1 MKTPFCWQRIF
12 CTWKVEILAKNKGSS
27 SSSGLSQSKIH
38 PHIFRKNSVFR
49 FAHSATDR
57 VNPPSSR
64 MLRSFT
70 RSYRAKL
77 VVENKR
83 TSRVISSCGP
93 SLPAPACFPNDH
105 QAAACLRS
113 KPRSPKCSDG
123 QCGKLP
129 PSSHLGPPAS
139 RCKSR
144 VDVICLVFWEMFWNL
159 GNVQLGIPRL
169 PRGHC

>member
-38 PHIFRKNSVFR
+38 PHIFRKISVFR

>member
-1 MKTPFCWQRIF
+1 MNTPFCWQRIF
-12 CTWKVEILAKNKGSS
+12 CTWKLEILAKNKGSS
-27 SSSGLSQSKIH
+27 SSSGLNQSKIH
-38 PHIFRKNSVFR
+38 PHIFRKIPVFR
-49 FAHSATDR
+49 FAHSASDR

-70 RSYRAKL
+70 RSYRASACCGDG
-77 VVENKR
+77 ENFHGDFNLWPFSNRACMLSKR
-83 TSRVISSCGP
+83 PPSCSMPSFQTSVPQMFRWSVWQTS
-93 SLPAPACFPNDH
+93 
-105 QAAACLRS
+105 
-113 KPRSPKCSDG
+113 
-123 QCGKLP
+123 

-159 GNVQLGIPRL
+159 GNVQLEIPRL